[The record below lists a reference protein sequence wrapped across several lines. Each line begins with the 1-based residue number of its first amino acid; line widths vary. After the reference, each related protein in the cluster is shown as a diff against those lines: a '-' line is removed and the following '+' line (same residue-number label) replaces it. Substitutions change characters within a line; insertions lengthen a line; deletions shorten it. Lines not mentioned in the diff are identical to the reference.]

1 MVHFTKYK
9 LVVSAILIVIIV
21 SCKTQKLHLNKIEGQ
36 RLEIND
42 AIEADSNIEA
52 FIAPYR
58 NRIESDLDSV
68 LAYAVD
74 TYSKSDG
81 KLNTAIGNLMA
92 DIVRSEGNVV
102 FNKRT
107 GKQIDA
113 VILNF
118 GGIRAEIPKGAVS
131 ARTAYNVM
139 PFENEIVVVGL
150 KGEKINEAINYLV
163 SRRSANPIAGLK
175 LIVDKNY
182 NLVSAKINNKTIDP
196 NKIYYF
202 ATSDYLYNRG
212 DNMTFFQPNEG
223 LHEINY
229 KIRNAMIDYFKKTDT
244 INPVIDDRFVVK

>member
-9 LVVSAILIVIIV
+9 LMFFAIIIVIIV
-21 SCKTQKLHLNKIEGQ
+21 SCKTQKLHLNTIEGQ
-36 RLEIND
+36 RHEIND
-42 AIEADSNIEA
+42 NIKTDQSIEA

-74 TYSKSDG
+74 VYSKSDG
-81 KLNTAIGNLMA
+81 ELNTAIGNLMA
-92 DIVRSEGNVV
+92 DIVRSEGNIV

-107 GKQIDA
+107 GKNIDVA
-113 VILNF
+113 ILNF
-118 GGIRAEIPKGAVS
+118 GGIRAEIPKGPVS

-139 PFENEIVVVGL
+139 PFENEIIVVGL

-163 SRRSANPIAGLK
+163 SRRRANPISGLS
-175 LIVDKNY
+175 IVVDKDY
-182 NLVSAKINNKTIDP
+182 NLVSAQINDKAIDP
-196 NKIYYF
+196 NKTYYF

-212 DNMTFFQPNEG
+212 DNMTFFQPNEE

-244 INPVIDDRFVVK
+244 INPVIDDRFIVK